1 MTRHRIAAAVAALT
15 LAAGLAVAAPDGGD
29 RGGRG
34 QHDDWSGQRDGG
46 RMANPERLVERM
58 TRHVDLDETQEQTVR
73 NILEAAKPEF
83 ESLRE
88 RGRTNM
94 TAMRDLDPADPDYS
108 ARLDDL
114 SAENGQLVADGT
126 RLVGRVR
133 GEVYAVLTPE
143 QIAELEAAGDRMR
156 ERFRRRRGNR
166 E

>member
-1 MTRHRIAAAVAALT
+1 MTRHRLTAAAAVLT
-15 LAAGLAVAAPDGGD
+15 LAAGLAIAAPNGGKGHDGDWGGP
-29 RGGRG
+29 RSGGRM
-34 QHDDWSGQRDGG
+34 
-46 RMANPERLVERM
+46 MANPERIVDRM
-58 TRHVDLDETQEQTVR
+58 TRHVDLDETQEQTIR

-83 ESLRE
+83 EALRT
-88 RGRTNM
+88 RGKANM
-94 TAMRDLDPADPDYS
+94 SAMRDLEPSDPDYS

-133 GEVYAVLTPE
+133 GEVYAVLTAE

>member
-1 MTRHRIAAAVAALT
+1 MTRHRLAAAAAVLT
-15 LAAGLAVAAPDGGD
+15 LAAGLAIAAPNGGKGHDGDWGGP
-29 RGGRG
+29 RSGGRM
-34 QHDDWSGQRDGG
+34 
-46 RMANPERLVERM
+46 MANPERIVDRM
-58 TRHVDLDETQEQTVR
+58 TRHVDLDETQEQTIR

-83 ESLRE
+83 DQLRT
-88 RGRTNM
+88 RGRANM
-94 TAMRDLDPADPDYS
+94 SAMRDLEPSDPDYS

-133 GEVYAVLTPE
+133 GEVYAVLTAE